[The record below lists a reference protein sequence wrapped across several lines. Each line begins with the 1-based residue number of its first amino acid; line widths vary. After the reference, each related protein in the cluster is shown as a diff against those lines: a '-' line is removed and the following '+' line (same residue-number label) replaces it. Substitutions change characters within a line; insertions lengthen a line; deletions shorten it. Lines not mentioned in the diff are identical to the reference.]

1 MPRVDE
7 REGHR
12 KVEDGKIKKTRPGAD
27 SEWGR
32 EVKNHCHK
40 RY

>member
-1 MPRVDE
+1 MDVRATGRQKME
-7 REGHR
+7 GYKKRE
-12 KVEDGKIKKTRPGAD
+12 IRPGAD

-32 EVKNHCHK
+32 EGKNHCHK